1 MKTPKLDNLLCA
13 DLLDPDP
20 EHMAEKVTLISPVL
34 IAILLKAKIQ
44 KADIEAYL
52 LYEGQ
57 TSDTIEQL
65 FEAAKF
71 YNRINLKDNEY
82 ITYTLLWKA
91 IQDNNYSAS
100 IKLLDMLNKMQGKYE
115 QKLKLD
121 SNEPIKIS
129 FN

>member
-1 MKTPKLDNLLCA
+1 MKTPDIDNLIGPGLFDSA
-13 DLLDPDP
+13 P
-20 EHMAEKVTLISPVL
+20 EEIAEKVALISPVL
-34 IAILLKAKIQ
+34 IAILMKAKVN
-44 KADIEAYL
+44 KADIESYL
-52 LYEGQ
+52 LFNGQ
-57 TSDTIEQL
+57 TSDEIEKL

-121 SNEPIKIS
+121 SNEPIKIV